1 MLLNTENL
9 DFSVVSK

>member
-9 DFSVVSK
+9 KMISTYN